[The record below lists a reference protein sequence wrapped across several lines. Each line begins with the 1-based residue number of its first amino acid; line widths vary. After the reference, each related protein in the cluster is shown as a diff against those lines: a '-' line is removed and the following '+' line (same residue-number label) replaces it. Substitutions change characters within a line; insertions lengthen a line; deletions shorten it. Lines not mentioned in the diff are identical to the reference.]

1 MIEPSGQF
9 TVPNIEGKLAVFLS
23 GVVMCMS
30 LIDKLPPVSVHAV
43 PDDVGVGIHYVFT
56 LCVSVRGEFKSG
68 LITSRVVPFS
78 GGLPFV

>member
-1 MIEPSGQF
+1 
-9 TVPNIEGKLAVFLS
+9 
-23 GVVMCMS
+23 MS
-30 LIDKLPPVSVHAV
+30 LIDKLAPVLVHAV
-43 PDDVGVGIHYVFT
+43 PDDVGVGVHYVFT